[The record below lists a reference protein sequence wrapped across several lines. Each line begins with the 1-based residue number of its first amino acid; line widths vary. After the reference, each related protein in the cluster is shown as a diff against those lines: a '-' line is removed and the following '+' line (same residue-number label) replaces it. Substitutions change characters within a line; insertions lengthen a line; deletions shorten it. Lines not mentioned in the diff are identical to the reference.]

1 MGPVVENWEVRIDR
15 GPDWLFLKLPA
26 DAEVDPDV
34 ADRVWDVLSRHF
46 TYRLVLEMDDLDV
59 LPSRLMG
66 QLIMLQKRVMQHDG
80 ALRLCGLTDA
90 CQNAIHLCRLDKALP
105 NYASREDAVLGRAAK
120 VTPK

>member
-1 MGPVVENWEVRIDR
+1 
-15 GPDWLFLKLPA
+15 
-26 DAEVDPDV
+26 
-34 ADRVWDVLSRHF
+34 
-46 TYRLVLEMDDLDV
+46 
-59 LPSRLMG
+59 MG